1 MPRRLKAQLPDLA
14 PPEDMSVESRISMLE
29 LYIQAYDDQGIS
41 PTQQTLMDCIKKSGW
56 TAYNRT
62 TLWHDRRRLAKG
74 SNFVRDLAASNYSTY
89 IEQCYETLDD
99 LEDKAYDLFNDKWK
113 VRTVKTRTWEEDG
126 EIKSSEEST
135 VQDVPYQVKLESL
148 KLIQK
153 SVDLKTRIVGGENLQ
168 LSAAMLAD
176 KFRKL
181 DEENKNLR
189 KMLGKNA
196 VLVDKNVGDN
206 ADLR

>member
-1 MPRRLKAQLPDLA
+1 M
-14 PPEDMSVESRISMLE
+14 VGN
-29 LYIQAYDDQGIS
+29 AYS
-41 PTQQTLMDCIKKSGW
+41 
-56 TAYNRT
+56 
-62 TLWHDRRRLAKG
+62 
-74 SNFVRDLAASNYSTY
+74 
-89 IEQCYETLDD
+89 
-99 LEDKAYDLFNDKWK
+99 LFEDKWK